1 MGLNIAMY
9 DEQQIFDKA
18 VEAYAHA
25 EDTIASLDEV
35 FRTVS
40 GSDYDPES
48 TLAQF
53 DIILQGVLVSVACS
67 DMNFDELEQVFIEKI
82 CVHGDLFDYIR
93 SDSEGQVDLTWTDFA
108 VADTEGQLKLVSALP
123 QVLEDQ
129 CKSFILP
136 LAAVDFSYS
145 QYGNL
150 PTTPGDFLRSI
161 ENDMITIAT
170 LLAFIDD
177 DGEPVEVNAAAKMI
191 YELVDRFWKDLIEA

>member
-1 MGLNIAMY
+1 MAMY
-9 DEQQIFDKA
+9 DKQQIFDKA

-25 EDTIASLDEV
+25 EDTIARLDSV

-53 DIILQGVLVSVACS
+53 DIILQSVLVSVACS
-67 DMNFDELEQVFIEKI
+67 DMIFDEMEQLFIEKI

-93 SDSEGQVDLTWTDFA
+93 SDSEGQLDLTWNDFA
-108 VADTEGQLKLVSALP
+108 VAETDGQLALVSALP

-129 CKSFILP
+129 CRSFIVP
-136 LAAVDFSYS
+136 LAAVDLSYS

-170 LLAFIDD
+170 LLAFVDD
-177 DGEPVEVNAAAKMI
+177 DGEPAEVNAAAKMI
-191 YELVDRFWKDLIEA
+191 YELVDRYWKDLIEA